1 MFYIVLS
8 ITVEFMKAILLFLA
22 CSYAFSLAAQDTA
35 TTILWSEKKL
45 TWEDFREDNTDE
57 KYYKKAAARINS
69 GIRVRRYDTIS
80 NSQITVGIYAVMH
93 PYRSWVRK
101 RAVGNGKVLAHEQD
115 HFEITELFARKLRK
129 ALSETTFTGKSYPK
143 KMEKLIKQFRKDL
156 SSMQY
161 QYDQETTHGTNE
173 QLQRWW
179 HYFII
184 NRLEELNDHK
194 NAIVKV
200 TINMPS

>member
-1 MFYIVLS
+1 
-8 ITVEFMKAILLFLA
+8 MKSILLFLA
-22 CSYAFSLAAQDTA
+22 FSYALSLAAQDTA
-35 TTILWSEKKL
+35 TIIEWSEKKL
-45 TWEDFREDNTDE
+45 TWEDFREDNTEE

-80 NSQITVGIYAVMH
+80 NNQITVAIYAVMH

-129 ALSETTFTGKSYPK
+129 ALSEETFVQKSHSK

-161 QYDQETTHGTNE
+161 QYDQETSHGTNE

-184 NRLEELNDHK
+184 NRLEELNNYK
-194 NAIVKV
+194 NAVV
-200 TINMPS
+200 QLTINTSS

>member
-1 MFYIVLS
+1 MLYIVLS
-8 ITVEFMKAILLFLA
+8 ITVEFMKSILLFLA
-22 CSYAFSLAAQDTA
+22 FSYALSLAAQDTA
-35 TTILWSEKKL
+35 TIIEWSEKKL
-45 TWEDFREDNTDE
+45 TWEDFREDNTEE

-80 NSQITVGIYAVMH
+80 NNQITVAIYAVMH

-129 ALSETTFTGKSYPK
+129 ALGEETFVQKSHSK

-161 QYDQETTHGTNE
+161 QYDQETGHGTNE

-184 NRLEELNDHK
+184 NRLEELNNYK
-194 NAIVKV
+194 NAVV
-200 TINMPS
+200 QLTINISS

>member
-1 MFYIVLS
+1 
-8 ITVEFMKAILLFLA
+8 MKAILLFLA
-22 CSYAFSLAAQDTA
+22 CSYAFSLSAQDT
-35 TTILWSEKKL
+35 TTVIEWSEKKL
-45 TWEDFREDNTDE
+45 TWEDFREDNTTE
-57 KYYKKAAARINS
+57 KYYKKAAARIS
-69 GIRVRRYDTIS
+69 STIRVRRSDTIS
-80 NSQITVGIYAVMH
+80 NNRMTVRIHAVMR
-93 PYRSWVRK
+93 PYHSWVRK

-129 ALSETTFTGKSYPK
+129 ALSEATFSGSNYPQ

-161 QYDQETTHGTNE
+161 QYDEETSHGANE

-184 NRLEELNDHK
+184 NRQEELNNYK
-194 NAIVKV
+194 NAAVQV
-200 TINMPS
+200 TIKVAS